1 MQVVA
6 PSPAHV
12 TATPN
17 AVMTGLAAPSRGS
30 TELSTWR
37 VRMEAEAAGPVHT
50 ADREQVWTVLSGAL
64 EFTCDAEAA
73 TVSAGGTVILPA
85 GATRRVRTVR
95 EPAEALVAMAA
106 GGAVTTP
113 GSPEPRRLPWAE

>member
-37 VRMEAEAAGPVHT
+37 VQMEAEAAGP
-50 ADREQVWTVLSGAL
+50 GAG
-64 EFTCDAEAA
+64 ER
-73 TVSAGGTVILPA
+73 G
-85 GATRRVRTVR
+85 
-95 EPAEALVAMAA
+95 
-106 GGAVTTP
+106 
-113 GSPEPRRLPWAE
+113 

>member
-50 ADREQVWTVLSGAL
+50 ADREQVWTVLNGAL
-64 EFTCDAEAA
+64 EFTCEGRPPP
-73 TVSAGGTVILPA
+73 SPRAGPPSSRPGRRA
-85 GATRRVRTVR
+85 GCGRC
-95 EPAEALVAMAA
+95 
-106 GGAVTTP
+106 GAR
-113 GSPEPRRLPWAE
+113 PRRWSR

>member
-6 PSPAHV
+6 PAPAHV

-50 ADREQVWTVLSGAL
+50 ADREQVWMVLNGAL
-64 EFTCDAEAA
+64 EFTCEGEAA
-73 TVSAGGTVILPA
+73 TVSAGGTAILPA
-85 GATRRVRTVR
+85 GATRRCGRC
-95 EPAEALVAMAA
+95 
-106 GGAVTTP
+106 GAR
-113 GSPEPRRLPWAE
+113 PRRW

>member
-1 MQVVA
+1 MQLVL

-30 TELSTWR
+30 AELSTWR

-50 ADREQVWTVLSGAL
+50 VDREQVWTVLSGAL
-64 EFTCDAEAA
+64 EFTCEAETA
-73 TVSAGGTVILPA
+73 TVPAGGTVILPA
-85 GATRRVRTVR
+85 GATRRVRTGQG
-95 EPAEALVAMAA
+95 PAEALVAMGA